1 MKTLNNILENA
12 SNYNDISATI
22 DRNSWERIET
32 ISYPGVCLR
41 KAILK
46 AFAHANYFICSNI
59 KVEFFDKEV
68 KITNPGGIYQA
79 TLEQILDG
87 VQTYRNHD
95 LVNILSKLKYI
106 ENFSTG
112 IQRIL
117 EAYKDSEKKSEFFPS
132 ENFFIIRLPNL
143 NFHDQIND
151 SLKFKNDKLNDVDVS
166 ILRAISLYPGSNAKQ
181 LLELL
186 TKQYSNI
193 TIDIIRNS
201 LKRKLGDYV
210 EFNGS
215 RKIGGYYIISK
226 NWID

>member
-1 MKTLNNILENA
+1 MIL
-12 SNYNDISATI
+12 
-22 DRNSWERIET
+22 
-32 ISYPGVCLR
+32 LF
-41 KAILK
+41 
-46 AFAHANYFICSNI
+46 AFAHANYFIRSNI

-79 TLEQILDG
+79 TLEQILDE
-87 VQTYRNHD
+87 VQTYRNPG

-106 ENFSTG
+106 ENFGTY
-112 IQRIL
+112 IQKIL
-117 EAYKDSEKKSEFFPS
+117 EAYKDSEKNEFSLS

-166 ILRAISLYPGSNAKQ
+166 ILRAISLYPESNAKQ

-193 TIDIIRNS
+193 TIDIICNS
-201 LKRKLGDYV
+201 LKRKLSNYV

-215 RKIGGYYIISK
+215 RKIGEYYIISK
-226 NWID
+226 NRID

>member
-1 MKTLNNILENA
+1 MIL
-12 SNYNDISATI
+12 
-22 DRNSWERIET
+22 
-32 ISYPGVCLR
+32 LF
-41 KAILK
+41 
-46 AFAHANYFICSNI
+46 AFAHANYFIRSNI

-79 TLEQILDG
+79 TLEQILDE
-87 VQTYRNHD
+87 VQTYCNPG

-106 ENFSTG
+106 ENFGTD

-117 EAYKDSEKKSEFFPS
+117 EAYKDSEKNEFSLS

-166 ILRAISLYPGSNAKQ
+166 ILRAISLYPESNAKQ

-201 LKRKLGDYV
+201 LKRKLSNYV

-215 RKIGGYYIISK
+215 RKIGEYYIISK
-226 NWID
+226 NRID